1 MNVIQLFI
9 RLFYRRIFL
18 VMIAVLGLFVIA
30 AQGEVPEFSTL
41 EELLVWVGTGA
52 GAMVLSGLVLAYLLE
67 NMTWWHGL
75 PRLAKLAV
83 PILLTTGFGALAQFV
98 IVADLLTYIPPIAHT
113 VILTLVGWLFSQL
126 GYRAIKEGNYAARA
140 KPVEGFNFVAGPDV
154 SVPTSPVP
162 PAG

>member
-1 MNVIQLFI
+1 MKAIKYLI
-9 RLFYRRIFL
+9 CLFYTRVFL
-18 VMIAVLGLFVIA
+18 YTVAILALFVIA

-52 GAMVLSGLVLAYLLE
+52 GAMVLAGLVLAYLLE

-75 PRLAKLAV
+75 PRLVKLAV

-126 GYRAIKEGNYAARA
+126 GYRAIKEGNYAAGA
-140 KPVEGFNFVAGPDV
+140 KPVEGFNFVGEPANP
-154 SVPTSPVP
+154 SPIG